1 MTYKLLF
8 VCLGNICRS
17 PSAENIMRYLI
28 ERNNLSDQII
38 CDSAGTC
45 SDHVGEP
52 PDQRM
57 NSAAMEKLNMSLQG
71 CSRQFHSLDFENFDL
86 ILAMDKENYDDILS
100 LDTTGQY
107 HHKVRLMCEFT
118 SKFTVEEV
126 PDPYYGGSE
135 GFNLVIDL
143 LIDASAGLLKHII
156 EQQVLSSFEM
166 VHSFTSS

>member
-1 MTYKLLF
+1 MAYKLLF

-17 PSAENIMRYLI
+17 PSAENIMRDLI
-28 ERNNLSDQII
+28 ERNGLSDQIV

-57 NSAAMEKLNMSLQG
+57 NVAAMEKLGICLRG
-71 CSRQFHSLDFENFDL
+71 CSRQFHSSDFHSFDL
-86 ILAMDKENYDDILS
+86 ILAMDRENYEDIRD
-100 LDTTGQY
+100 LDTAGQY
-107 HHKVRLMCEFT
+107 SHKVRLMCEFT

-143 LIDASAGLLKHII
+143 LVDASEGLLKHTI
-156 EQQVLSSFEM
+156 EQQVLDSNLNEKLFCK
-166 VHSFTSS
+166 